1 MLRNRLLPGLVSGLL
16 VVMLAVAGC
25 GKDGGNDLTGPGT
38 GGDGGGGN
46 GTGGGGGGGGGTVNN
61 DPTTNGVMPNPD
73 GTIPTPIPVDTS
85 IYVPSDTGSAGSE
98 GTSTAL
104 EFQTSGAAR
113 YGLGT
118 CGANGTWTA
127 PNGTSYGPH
136 NPNCILYAMDS
147 TVGNNGKGMCVTSD
161 DGDAGLWLNPQ
172 LHPTSPYHS
181 NCLRLGQSTD
191 ALALSF
197 PAQAVLYL
205 ANDGSGGKIL
215 NFVNNGAVVAQLVYD
230 ANAGTTT
237 GSGVLVGHDGFVP
250 WRFWSVGFGQQ
261 ALNFTGGLT
270 NGDVISALR
279 SSGVDVIACNT
290 AVGCSLVTLKIQ

>member
-1 MLRNRLLPGLVSGLL
+1 
-16 VVMLAVAGC
+16 
-25 GKDGGNDLTGPGT
+25 
-38 GGDGGGGN
+38 
-46 GTGGGGGGGGGTVNN
+46 VNN
-61 DPTTNGVMPNPD
+61 DPTTNGVIPNPD
-73 GTIPTPIPVDTS
+73 GTIPTPIPVDTT

-147 TVGNNGKGMCVTSD
+147 TAGNNGKGMCVTSD
-161 DGDAGLWLNPQ
+161 DGDPGLWLNPQ

-197 PAQAVLYL
+197 PAEAVLYL

-250 WRFWSVGFGQQ
+250 WRFWSIGFGQQ
-261 ALNFTGGLT
+261 ALNFTGGLS
-270 NGDVISALR
+270 NGDVISALK

-290 AVGCSLVTLKIQ
+290 AVGCSLVTLRIQ

>member
-1 MLRNRLLPGLVSGLL
+1 MLRNRLLSGLVSGVL
-16 VVMLAVAGC
+16 VVMLALSGC
-25 GKDGGNDLTGPGT
+25 GKDGGDDLTGPGT
-38 GGDGGGGN
+38 GGN
-46 GTGGGGGGGGGTVNN
+46 TGGGGGGGTVNN

-73 GTIPTPIPVDTS
+73 GTIPTPVPVDTS
-85 IYVPSDTGSAGSE
+85 IYVPSDTGSAGSG

-147 TVGNNGKGMCVTSD
+147 TAGNNGKGLCVTSD
-161 DGDAGLWLNPQ
+161 DGAPGLWLNPQ
-172 LHPTSPYHS
+172 LHPTSPYHT
-181 NCLRLGQSTD
+181 NCLRLGQATD

-197 PAQAVLYL
+197 PADAVLYR
-205 ANDGSGGKIL
+205 AKDGSGGKIL
-215 NFVNNGAVVAQLVYD
+215 DFVNSGTVVAQLVYD

-250 WRFWSVGFGQQ
+250 WRFWSIGFGQQ
-261 ALNFTGGLT
+261 ALNFTGGIA

-279 SSGVDVIACNT
+279 SSGVEVIACNT

>member
-1 MLRNRLLPGLVSGLL
+1 MLRNRLLPGLVSGVL
-16 VVMLAVAGC
+16 VVMLALSGC
-25 GKDGGNDLTGPGT
+25 GKDGGDPTGPGT
-38 GGDGGGGN
+38 GGTG
-46 GTGGGGGGGGGTVNN
+46 GGGGGGGGGTVNS
-61 DPTTNGVMPNPD
+61 DPSGNGVMPNPD
-73 GTIPTPIPVDTS
+73 GSIPTPIPVDTTV
-85 IYVPSDTGSAGSE
+85 YVPSDTGSAGSD

-136 NPNCILYAMDS
+136 NPNCILYVSDS
-147 TVGNNGKGMCVTSD
+147 TAGNNGKGMCVTSD
-161 DGDAGLWLNPQ
+161 DGDMGLWLNPQ

-197 PAQAVLYL
+197 PAQAVLYT
-205 ANDGSGGKIL
+205 AND
-215 NFVNNGAVVAQLVYD
+215 
-230 ANAGTTT
+230 

-250 WRFWSVGFGQQ
+250 WRFWSIGFGQQ
-261 ALNFTGGLT
+261 ALNFTGGIA

-279 SSGVDVIACNT
+279 SSGVEVIACNT
-290 AVGCSLVTLKIQ
+290 TVGCSLVTLKIQ

>member
-1 MLRNRLLPGLVSGLL
+1 
-16 VVMLAVAGC
+16 
-25 GKDGGNDLTGPGT
+25 
-38 GGDGGGGN
+38 
-46 GTGGGGGGGGGTVNN
+46 VNN
-61 DPTTNGVMPNPD
+61 DPTDNGVIPNPD
-73 GTIPTPIPVDTS
+73 GTVPTPIPVDTTV
-85 IYVPSDTGSAGSE
+85 YVPTDTGSAGSE

-136 NPNCILYAMDS
+136 NPNCILYATDS

-161 DGDAGLWLNPQ
+161 EGAPGLWLNPQ

-181 NCLRLGQSTD
+181 NCLRLGQSSD

-197 PAQAVLYL
+197 PAQAVLYT
-205 ANDGSGGKIL
+205 ANDASGGKIL
-215 NFVNNGAVVAQLVYD
+215 NFMNSGAVVAQLVYD
-230 ANAGTTT
+230 GSSGTTT

-250 WRFWSVGFGQQ
+250 WRFWSIGFGQT
-261 ALNFTGGLT
+261 ALNFTGGLA

-279 SSGVDVIACNT
+279 SSGVEVIACNT
-290 AVGCSLVTLKIQ
+290 VVGCSLVTLKIQ

>member
-16 VVMLAVAGC
+16 VVSLALSGC
-25 GKDGGNDLTGPGT
+25 GKDGGDDPTGPGT
-38 GGDGGGGN
+38 GGN
-46 GTGGGGGGGGGTVNN
+46 TGGGGGGGGGGGIVNN
-61 DPTTNGVMPNPD
+61 DPAGNGVLPNPD
-73 GTIPTPIPVDTS
+73 GSVPTPIPVDTS
-85 IYVPSDTGSAGSE
+85 IYTPSDTGSAGSE

-113 YGLGT
+113 YGLGS

-127 PNGTSYGPH
+127 PNGTRYGPH

-147 TVGNNGKGMCVTSD
+147 TAGNNGKGMCVTSD

-181 NCLRLGQSTD
+181 NCLRLGQSSD

-215 NFVNNGAVVAQLVYD
+215 NFVNGGAVVAQLVYD
-230 ANAGTTT
+230 ADAGTTT

-250 WRFWSVGFGQQ
+250 WRFWSIGFGQQ
-261 ALNFTGGLT
+261 PLNFTGGIS

-279 SSGVDVIACNT
+279 SSGVEVIGCNT
-290 AVGCSLVTLKIQ
+290 TVGCSLVTLKIQ

>member
-1 MLRNRLLPGLVSGLL
+1 MQRKRLLPGVVSGVL
-16 VVMLAVAGC
+16 VVMLALAAC
-25 GKDGGNDLTGPGT
+25 GKDGGDDLTGPGT
-38 GGDGGGGN
+38 GGNTGGTG
-46 GTGGGGGGGGGTVNN
+46 GTGGGGVNN
-61 DPTTNGVMPNPD
+61 DPEDNGVIPNPD
-73 GTIPTPIPVDTS
+73 GTVPTPIPVDTS
-85 IYVPSDTGSAGSE
+85 IYVPSDTGTAGSD

-136 NPNCILYAMDS
+136 NPNCILYATDS
-147 TVGNNGKGMCVTSD
+147 TAGNNGKGLCVTSD
-161 DGDAGLWLNPQ
+161 DGDPGLWLNPQ

-197 PAQAVLYL
+197 PAQAVLYT

-215 NFVNNGAVVAQLVYD
+215 NFVYNGAVVAQLVYD
-230 ANAGTTT
+230 KSADITT
-237 GSGVLVGHDGFVP
+237 GSGVLVGHDNFVP
-250 WRFWSVGFGQQ
+250 WRFWSIGFGQQ
-261 ALNFTGGLT
+261 ALNFTGGIS
-270 NGDVISALR
+270 NGDVISTLR
-279 SSGVDVIACNT
+279 GSGVGVIACNT